1 MANDTPRNDEAFE
14 LEELQAQANAAM
26 SAEPMFDPATIAEQ
40 EAQAQAYEEQMGSEV
55 SVEDFED
62 DTFGVL
68 DENLDDEDE
77 QPLVSVISP
86 QQKQES
92 QKENSKIASPPAV
105 SEYGPKGVAR
115 TATPGSV
122 SSHVRK
128 TGLSPAVAPRAQGV
142 TERRPDR
149 VDGGAIKRS
158 RDTELEALRR
168 DGVLDKDQ
176 TLSFD
181 IEAGFGDISREDI
194 VTRDYTKEG
203 FLGET
208 MRRHEAERDARL
220 ATRLGEVEDTS
231 TAVEDPKSGVAEN
244 RGDIEDQTLNAQPNL
259 DSPAATPVA
268 EADETE
274 ELDGDDEEL
283 SSHSDGDS
291 ECESAPHTGETEVDK
306 LDKNN
311 TAESI
316 EYIPENI
323 IDQEITRINRGDK
336 HDGDCDEDITE
347 MDLKEF
353 VDGWGELSRT
363 QRRRVMREINVV
375 PIDELDSSLDDADQD
390 FQELKKQLATCRQ
403 ELKEALVARDAAVED
418 KQRYQSQVEQLR
430 KDAAV
435 SLNNKD
441 ESEEDSDP
449 ERAAAEEE
457 VKPPSSTDDT
467 PYEPVVE

>member
-1 MANDTPRNDEAFE
+1 MAKDSPRNDEAFE
-14 LEELQAQANAAM
+14 LDEIQAQANAAM
-26 SAEPMFDPATIAEQ
+26 SAEPMFDPAAIAEQ
-40 EAQAQAYEEQMGSEV
+40 EAQAQAYEEQIASEV
-55 SVEDFED
+55 SAEDFED
-62 DTFGVL
+62 DTPGVL

-92 QKENSKIASPPAV
+92 QKENSKIASPPV
-105 SEYGPKGVAR
+105 GSEYGPKGVAK

-128 TGLSPAVAPRAQGV
+128 TGLSPSVASRPQGV
-142 TERRPDR
+142 TERRSDR

-181 IEAGFGDISREDI
+181 KEAELGGTSREDI
-194 VTRDYTKEG
+194 ATRDYTKEG

-208 MRRHEAERDARL
+208 MRRHEVERDARL
-220 ATRLGEVEDTS
+220 PTKLGEVEGVS
-231 TAVEDPKSGVAEN
+231 TAAEDPKPGVAEN

-283 SSHSDGDS
+283 SSHSDGNS

-306 LDKNN
+306 LEKNN
-311 TAESI
+311 TAEGI
-316 EYIPENI
+316 EYTPENI
-323 IDQEITRINRGDK
+323 IDREITTINRGDK

-375 PIDELDSSLDDADQD
+375 PIDELDSSLDDADKD

-403 ELKEALVARDAAVED
+403 ELKEALVARDEAVDE
-418 KQRYQSQVEQLR
+418 KQTYQSQVEQLR

-449 ERAAAEEE
+449 ERATAAEE
-457 VKPPSSTDDT
+457 VKTPSSTDDT
-467 PYEPVVE
+467 PYEPVAE